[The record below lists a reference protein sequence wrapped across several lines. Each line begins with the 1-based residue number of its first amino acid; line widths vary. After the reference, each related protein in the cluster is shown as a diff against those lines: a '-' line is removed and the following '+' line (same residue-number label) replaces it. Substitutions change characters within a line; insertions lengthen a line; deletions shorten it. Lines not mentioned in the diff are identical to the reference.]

1 MKTNVKDADELE
13 KKLCSERGIRVTSAR
28 ETEGNKSAANIKKVL
43 TMQPEQI
50 ASTAPLQSLGNIV
63 QFKRELVNKKE
74 TKNNT
79 DQTLFARKIN
89 TTTNITTNMNTN
101 INVNVNTHLIVSSRS
116 QI

>member
-1 MKTNVKDADELE
+1 
-13 KKLCSERGIRVTSAR
+13 
-28 ETEGNKSAANIKKVL
+28 
-43 TMQPEQI
+43 MQPEQI

-79 DQTLFARKIN
+79 DQTLLARKIN
-89 TTTNITTNMNTN
+89 TTTNINTNMNTN
-101 INVNVNTHLIVSSRS
+101 INVNANTNLIVSSRS